1 MLTIAGSA
9 SLSFL
14 FPADRVTAYD
24 YYRDMNRLVSHLK
37 HIELVDSLPGYQYRL
52 HFHSIEL
59 ATNHFHVYCDVRL
72 DCPPGHHVIRIVS
85 FENLPPIESHATLN
99 STTARGFYSS
109 EAYFHDLGNQT
120 RIEYK
125 LRLQAVLPRPLGMRL
140 MPRRAVNNIAK
151 SITNRR
157 IQEIAEHF
165 ISSSIAGFSDYR
177 VSAVS

>member
-14 FPADRVTAYD
+14 FPADRVTTYN

-37 HIELVDSLPGYQYRL
+37 HIEIADTFPDYQYRL
-52 HFHSIEL
+52 YFHSVEL
-59 ATNHFHVYCDVRL
+59 ATYHFHVYCDVRL
-72 DCPPGHHVIRIVS
+72 DCPPGYHVIRIVS
-85 FENLPPIESHATLN
+85 LENLPPIESTSTLN

-109 EAYFHDLGNQT
+109 EAFFHDLGNQT

-125 LRLQAVLPRPLGMRL
+125 LRLQTDLPRPLGMRL
-140 MPRRAVNNIAK
+140 MPRRAVNGIAK
-151 SITNRR
+151 TITNHR

-165 ISSSIAGFSDYR
+165 INSSIAGFNNYR
-177 VSAVS
+177 VTV